1 MDLASLTAS
10 GKLIMILI
18 CLYAMPK
25 TKETLMIDVISDKGV
40 TETFVAKP
48 TADGFNLSQ
57 NGQTST
63 EKMTDGHRDGFPTS
77 FVVSD
82 TKRKIGME
90 EFFQLADL
98 KNISTASKMELKAD
112 GIGSFK
118 VTRSGGTAYV
128 TGPTG
133 VTFSIHK

>member
-1 MDLASLTAS
+1 
-10 GKLIMILI
+10 MILI

-25 TKETLMIDVISDKGV
+25 TNETLMIDVISDKGV
-40 TETFVAKP
+40 IETIAAKP
-48 TADGFNLSQ
+48 TAEGFTLTQ
-57 NGQTST
+57 NGPTNT
-63 EKMTDGHRDGFPTS
+63 EKMVDVRRDSFPTS

-82 TKRKIGME
+82 KKRKIGME
-90 EFFQLADL
+90 EFFPSADL
-98 KNISTASKMELKAD
+98 KNLSTASKMELKAD

-118 VTRSGGTAYV
+118 VTRSGGAAYV